1 MSLIFADD
9 LTGACDAGAATG
21 EEACVCVREH
31 TIHHAQGVVVFNTE
45 NRTRTPEAARREVK
59 GRLSVLG
66 FFIAEHP
73 IAYWKIDSL
82 LRGNWAHEIAQLI
95 ECGAAGRFAI
105 APAFPEQERITAG
118 GVQYARGVPVS
129 PQTILQQLAAA
140 GVSTDVVRVIDA
152 SAFGDLRE
160 AARSLAPDE
169 LPVGSAGFARAIWG
183 PRSAQPQRVQGTV
196 LVIVGTASQR
206 GREQLRPLRCLAH
219 VRIIEP
225 GAQAL
230 LIETLE
236 HFLVRC
242 TPDAIVVAGGET
254 LASVARVLSIES
266 LIVNGELDPGVVLTT
281 ISGGLLDGRQIITKA
296 GDFGSAD
303 TLFEVCRQ
311 LINPTRASEYP
322 AE

>member
-1 MSLIFADD
+1 MHLIFADD
-9 LTGACDAGAATG
+9 LTGACDAGAAMG
-21 EEACVCVREH
+21 EDACVCVRAH

-59 GRLSVLG
+59 DRLIVLG
-66 FFIAEHP
+66 FSIAENP
-73 IAYWKIDSL
+73 LAYWKIDSL

-95 ECGAAGRFAI
+95 ECGAARRFAV
-105 APAFPEQERITAG
+105 APAFPEQERTTVG

-129 PQTILQQLAAA
+129 SQTIVQQLAAA
-140 GVSTDVVRVIDA
+140 GVSTDAVRVIDA
-152 SAFGDLRE
+152 SVPGDLTE

-183 PRSAQPQRVQGTV
+183 PRSVQPQRAQGTV

-206 GREQLRPLRCLAH
+206 GREQLGPLRRLSH

-225 GAQAL
+225 NTQSL

-236 HFLVRC
+236 HFLAQC
-242 TPDAIVVAGGET
+242 TPGALVVAGGET
-254 LASVARVLSIES
+254 LASVAHVLSIEN
-266 LIVNGELDPGVVLTT
+266 LIVKGEVDPGVVLTT
-281 ISGGLLDGRQIITKA
+281 ISGGVMDGRQMITKA

-303 TLFEVCRQ
+303 TLSEVCRE
-311 LINPTRASEYP
+311 LIPNPS
-322 AE
+322 